1 MKKAIF
7 AIFLASSLLMTASC
21 ATTSQDVQEGE
32 MDHYAALTEADK
44 ESLLQQNYDFA
55 FSVSVPIQK
64 QSIARLELYTWNN
77 GVRTIKM
84 SSDLNSAGD
93 THKKE
98 KEERIF
104 AGLQSSA
111 LSQDSNDYHNTATT
125 VEITN
130 AYFSESGTNIGRL
143 TVDDLDFSLND
154 DSEEGIV
161 SWALP
166 NDAKMATKGETR
178 LAYYGKYE
186 GSVIVAEDALP
197 NLIVGLEWVLVQE

>member
-32 MDHYAALTEADK
+32 TDHYAALTEADK

-84 SSDLNSAGD
+84 SSDLNSVGD
-93 THKKE
+93 TYKKE

-111 LSQDSNDYHNTATT
+111 LNLNSNDYHNTATT

-143 TVDDLDFSLND
+143 TADDLDFSLND
-154 DSEEGIV
+154 DSEECIV
-161 SWALP
+161 S
-166 NDAKMATKGETR
+166 
-178 LAYYGKYE
+178 
-186 GSVIVAEDALP
+186 
-197 NLIVGLEWVLVQE
+197 